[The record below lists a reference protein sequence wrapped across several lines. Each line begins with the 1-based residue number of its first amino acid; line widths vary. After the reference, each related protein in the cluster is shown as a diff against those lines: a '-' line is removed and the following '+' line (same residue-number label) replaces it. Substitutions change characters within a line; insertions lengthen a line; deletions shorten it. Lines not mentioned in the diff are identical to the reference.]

1 MIPKNATAFHFLQP
15 RLFYFS
21 FKIPVDYPALSR
33 DDIGIPD
40 EKKTAR
46 LRLAALQLS

>member
-1 MIPKNATAFHFLQP
+1 MIPKRRDCISFFCS
-15 RLFYFS
+15 RVFFYFS

-40 EKKTAR
+40 EKRKPPD
-46 LRLAALQLS
+46 